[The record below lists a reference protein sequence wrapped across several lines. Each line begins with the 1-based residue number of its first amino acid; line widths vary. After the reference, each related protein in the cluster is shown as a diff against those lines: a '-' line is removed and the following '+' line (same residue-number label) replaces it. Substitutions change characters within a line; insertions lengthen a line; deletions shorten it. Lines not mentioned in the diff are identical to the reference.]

1 MREVVVM
8 SFEEWQARLAMDDAI
23 DRAFR
28 RLARQARRR
37 ERGRPYRE
45 LAAAIRQMAEEM
57 NGPGWGDEPGSVT
70 ACVPHTREP
79 ILGRAASRPIATG
92 RYQETG
98 NATRARFPNTPHA
111 SG

>member
-45 LAAAIRQMAEEM
+45 LAAAIRQLAAEM
-57 NGPGWGDEPGSVT
+57 NGPGRGDEPSSMTGLRD
-70 ACVPHTREP
+70 AHPRADP
-79 ILGRAASRPIATG
+79 GPGR
-92 RYQETG
+92 
-98 NATRARFPNTPHA
+98 
-111 SG
+111 

>member
-57 NGPGWGDEPGSVT
+57 HGPGQGDDPGSAT
-70 ACVPHTREP
+70 ACVPHSPEP
-79 ILGRAASRPIATG
+79 GPAGPAGRPALAPGPRRWPVP
-92 RYQETG
+92 RL
-98 NATRARFPNTPHA
+98 
-111 SG
+111 

>member
-1 MREVVVM
+1 MRESVM
-8 SFEEWQARLAMDDAI
+8 VSFEEWQARLALDDAI

-57 NGPGWGDEPGSVT
+57 NGPGRGDEPNSVT
-70 ACVPHTREP
+70 GPHDAQP
-79 ILGRAASRPIATG
+79 GAAPGPGRDQADR
-92 RYQETG
+92 
-98 NATRARFPNTPHA
+98 
-111 SG
+111 